1 MPTHYPGSTAE
12 VLALNTF
19 IKLARGFASVQSHVL
34 PHLQRDFGLTES
46 QFAVLEAVHH
56 LGPLSPGQLCQKIL
70 RSGSNITTVVDN
82 LERDGMVTR
91 ERHGSDRRIQMIQLT
106 ERGREIIAA
115 ALPAHVTRI
124 ASALAVLSPDE
135 QVLLGQVCRKLGT
148 TLASD

>member
-1 MPTHYPGSTAE
+1 MPTHYRGSTAE

-19 IKLARGFASVQSHVL
+19 IKLARGFASVQAHVL
-34 PHLQRDFGLTES
+34 PHLHRDFGLTES

-91 ERHGSDRRIQMIQLT
+91 ERHDTDRRIQMIQLT
-106 ERGREIIAA
+106 ARGREIIAA
-115 ALPAHVTRI
+115 ALPAHVARI
-124 ASALAVLSPDE
+124 TSALAVLSPDE

-148 TLASD
+148 TLAND

>member
-1 MPTHYPGSTAE
+1 MPTHYRGSTAE

-19 IKLARGFASVQSHVL
+19 IKLARGFASVQAHVL
-34 PHLQRDFGLTES
+34 PHLHRDFSLTES

-91 ERHGSDRRIQMIQLT
+91 ERHDTDRRIQMIQLT
-106 ERGREIIAA
+106 ARGREIIAA
-115 ALPAHVTRI
+115 ALPAHVARI
-124 ASALAVLSPDE
+124 TSALAVLSPDE

-148 TLASD
+148 ALTSD